1 MDRRGLGTQV
11 GCATQ
16 EKVEKQGLTKEQRD
30 IRFVELIEPHYDFIR
45 SLVSYYTD
53 HPQDVDENY
62 NTLLYDFYRYI
73 HTYNGNKPLKT
84 WIHSVVKNNVRTINK
99 ERSKEA
105 AKIADVE
112 FVSIERAKGPDNTID
127 LDYGLRTL
135 ADFISDEV
143 YSALLSLQPLR
154 LSAFVL
160 QIQGYSIDEIT
171 KIEYERGHLSKC
183 SNDIIKNRIFWARKD
198 LKEILINHGI
208 KRKMS

>member
-11 GCATQ
+11 GNATQ
-16 EKVEKQGLTKEQRD
+16 EKVNKQGLTKEQRD
-30 IRFVELIEPHYDFIR
+30 LRFVELIEPHYEFIR

-53 HPQDVDENY
+53 HPQNVDENY
-62 NTLLYDFYRYI
+62 NTLLFDFYRYI

-112 FVSIERAKGPDNTID
+112 FVSIDKAKGPDNTID
-127 LDYGLRTL
+127 LGQGLRTL

-171 KIEYERGHLSKC
+171 KIEYERGHLSKR